1 MEGLGLKKLLAVIG
15 SLFVFMSGD
24 IPTPTEA
31 PEGVTIISAADARPL
46 FEQNRV
52 QVFDMRKAVN
62 YQKGHLPQAV
72 SLPYEWTRKKGH
84 PGERTGR
91 FDLSRLPEDKEANL
105 LFLSSGPKGWK
116 SYHASIDAK
125 KAGYRN
131 IMWMREG
138 FSGWSEKGYPVDH

>member
-1 MEGLGLKKLLAVIG
+1 MEGLGLKKLFVVIG

-24 IPTPTEA
+24 VPTPTEA
-31 PEGVTIISAADARPL
+31 PDGVIIISAAEAIPL

-52 QVFDMRKAVN
+52 QVFDMRKNVN
-62 YQKGHLPQAV
+62 YEDGHLPQAV
-72 SLPYEWTRKKGH
+72 SLPYRWTKKGH
-84 PGERTGR
+84 PEKRTGK
-91 FDLSRLPEDKEANL
+91 FDLSRLPEDKEANI
-105 LFLSSGPKGWK
+105 LFHSSGPNGWK

-138 FSGWSEKGYPVDH
+138 FSGWSKKGYPVDH